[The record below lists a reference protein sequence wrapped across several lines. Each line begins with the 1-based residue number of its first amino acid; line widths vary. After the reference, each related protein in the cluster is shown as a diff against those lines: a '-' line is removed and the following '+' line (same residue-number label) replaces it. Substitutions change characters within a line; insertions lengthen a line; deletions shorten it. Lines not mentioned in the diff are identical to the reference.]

1 MTDPEKTQ
9 FYDEALA
16 TSVQDTFS
24 ELFRDKE
31 NNEDDAEKG
40 DKDEDAEAS
49 LFAAEAET

>member
-24 ELFRDKE
+24 ELFREK
-31 NNEDDAEKG
+31 NEDDAEKG